1 LLYSIIFSPASTFCA
16 LNFFERR
23 SSPNTLLIEENTISA
38 IHLPVGAFAVGIGT
52 EIQPAQ
58 AQVGGGHGGG
68 GGTGG
73 GQHGFSGDDNNQDND
88 NSGGN
93 QDTGGN
99 SGGN

>member
-1 LLYSIIFSPASTFCA
+1 MIQKPITIAI
-16 LNFFERR
+16 
-23 SSPNTLLIEENTISA
+23 LLIA
-38 IHLPVGAFAVGIGT
+38 IAMVGAFAVRIGT

-73 GQHGFSGDDNNQDND
+73 GHHGFSGDDNNQGND